1 MLKKKK
7 KKTQHIKLTNKTHK
21 YEHSCKHN
29 NELFLIG
36 SRLFLFLLLF
46 LSLWVVTWDLLL
58 DLLQNALLLLHIAF
72 LMSGWLRSGIL
83 CNRRRMRRWD
93 LFRLLVMAR
102 KFSLNLSKEALL
114 FFSLSW
120 LCRWCLWDWEFLNYY
135 LFFVPLNWDAGVLVL
150 FLFVFLLFE
159 LLLFFLVSSTYLLLD
174 FILQSLL
181 FLPFLLLLFS
191 FTFLLIAR
199 LQFSNNPKFN
209 YKLF

>member
-1 MLKKKK
+1 M
-7 KKTQHIKLTNKTHK
+7 
-21 YEHSCKHN
+21 
-29 NELFLIG
+29 G

-46 LSLWVVTWDLLL
+46 LSLWVVTRELLL

-72 LMSGWLRSGIL
+72 MMSRWLRSAIL
-83 CNRRRMRRWD
+83 CNRRRRRRWD
-93 LFRLLVMAR
+93 FFRLLVLAW
-102 KFSLNLSKEALL
+102 KFFLNLFKEALL

-120 LCRWCLWDWEFLNYY
+120 LCHYY

-150 FLFVFLLFE
+150 LLFVLLLFELLLFE
-159 LLLFFLVSSTYLLLD
+159 LLLFFLVSSTSLLLD